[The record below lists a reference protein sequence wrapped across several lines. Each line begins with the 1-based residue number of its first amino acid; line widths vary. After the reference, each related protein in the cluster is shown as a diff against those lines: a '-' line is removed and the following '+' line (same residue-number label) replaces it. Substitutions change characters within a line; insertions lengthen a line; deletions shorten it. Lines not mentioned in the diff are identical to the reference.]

1 VTTDSFPELPKEGLV
16 GTFARSHALG
26 REDVSLLTSDHP
38 MVAGAVELL
47 LGSEQGNSSFGVW
60 IDADDKTLLLE
71 TIFVLEVLAPARL
84 HADRFL
90 PPTPVR
96 ILVNHKNESL
106 DLDIL
111 EMPVLAKGSPY
122 KLLDNPK
129 LGREVIPA
137 MLAAAEKFAEAEA
150 KKITAAA
157 SAAMTQQ
164 LQSEV
169 DRLTHLRAV
178 NDHVRPEEIA
188 LAQTQLAELTATLA
202 QSRVRLDAVRL
213 IWKGDPA
220 AIRG

>member
-1 VTTDSFPELPKEGLV
+1 
-16 GTFARSHALG
+16 
-26 REDVSLLTSDHP
+26 HP
-38 MVAGAVELL
+38 MVAGAADLL
-47 LGSEQGNSSFGVW
+47 LSSEQGNSSFGVW
-60 IDADDKTLLLE
+60 VDEEDKTLLLE
-71 TIFVLEVLAPARL
+71 TIFMLEVLAPARL

-137 MLAAAEKFAEAEA
+137 MLEAAEKFAETEA
-150 KKITAAA
+150 QAIADKAT
-157 SAAMTQQ
+157 AAMTQQ

-188 LAQTQLAELTATLA
+188 LAKTQLAELTATLA
-202 QSRVRLDAVRL
+202 NARVRLDAVRL
-213 IWKGDPA
+213 IWKGDPK